1 MIFPDQMNY
10 LNNSYYILPT
20 IKGAVFQSHSNDKL
34 PTKYQLRSDPMSTSA
49 RAETFRDPDP
59 NAHKP
64 DPKESVS
71 LFSTVNM
78 PPDPLLDSGFFI
90 DADPPATSG
99 TTTTTTNDQISKKRE
114 TIREQKSANPDTAN
128 GKESVPTPE
137 TSFTRRPTATEAWL
151 PPGWEIEDRVRSS
164 GATAGTVDKY
174 YFHVASGHRFRS
186 KKEVLYFLETGTKRK
201 RRKENSNADMDSS
214 GSAAG
219 STKQKKPDKKAKT
232 SALNFDY
239 FNSPENVEWV
249 LTDPSEGSWTPFIGK
264 VQVPESVRQDWAAA
278 FTFLTTSNNGHKIF

>member
-1 MIFPDQMNY
+1 
-10 LNNSYYILPT
+10 
-20 IKGAVFQSHSNDKL
+20 
-34 PTKYQLRSDPMSTSA
+34 MSTSA
-49 RAETFRDPDP
+49 RAQASHDP
-59 NAHKP
+59 NPNLHKP
-64 DPKESVS
+64 EPKESVN
-71 LFSTVNM
+71 LFSTVNV

-90 DADPPATSG
+90 DAAPPATSG
-99 TTTTTTNDQISKKRE
+99 SNTTTTNDQTSKKRG
-114 TIREQKSANPDTAN
+114 TIREHKSENLATTN
-128 GKESVPTPE
+128 GTESALTPE
-137 TSFTRRPTATEAWL
+137 TASTRRLTAMEAWL
-151 PPGWEIEDRVRSS
+151 PPGWEIEDRVRTS

-174 YFHVASGHRFRS
+174 YFHVASGRRFRS

-219 STKQKKPDKKAKT
+219 STKQKKPNIKAKT

-264 VQVPESVRQDWAAA
+264 VEVPESVRQDWAAA
-278 FTFLTTSNNGHKIF
+278 FTDLTTSNNGSKIC